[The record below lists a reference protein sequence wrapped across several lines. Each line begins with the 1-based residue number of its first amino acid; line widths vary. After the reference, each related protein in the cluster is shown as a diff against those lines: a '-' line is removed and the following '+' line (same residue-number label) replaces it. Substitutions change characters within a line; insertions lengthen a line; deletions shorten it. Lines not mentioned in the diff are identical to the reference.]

1 MSAMQEVLRHMT
13 AWGFT
18 KMNPQ
23 PHAAWLVMTGELS
36 TPTQGNVPC
45 EVWIDD
51 SFERP
56 LKLWVTKLP
65 RSLPRIVPHLGP
77 DGYLCYAAHGTQVI
91 DIYDPVGQI
100 RTSLLQAAEVLEQVL
115 AGKMKEDLQEEFFVY
130 WDGIYCFHDVE
141 RRTSGRAELLQLSD
155 NKMFVLTDDV
165 DRSRAKFA
173 RPGRKI
179 DEFISQIALITS
191 SAAPRPLQEN
201 WPPKTVS
208 QILDWQH
215 EMDEACRRKIRDKII
230 AAYRDKAPGLLIVIE
245 SEKTGYSYGFIVH
258 ELQRNRPS
266 GHRACDQ
273 RIPIFDCPIEP
284 VQMLRLDDK
293 YLAERN
299 IPGRSTLAG
308 KRIGLVGCGTIGGF
322 LGEML
327 VKAGAGTGGGELLLI
342 DDDLVMPQNLGRH
355 RLGFNYL
362 FRPKA
367 QALADELK
375 IVLPS
380 AQARGY
386 NNHAKDVNLADLDL
400 IIDATG
406 EEAFGHW
413 LAKASSCPTLHIWI
427 EGAGVAVR
435 SLIKHRAEQGCYRC
449 FTEANSQGELLSV
462 IGGVEPI
469 FAGQGCE
476 GLYVPFPASVS
487 IQAAALA
494 LDTALAWVA
503 NKPWP
508 TLTTRLT
515 DYSYEPATPDCSPL
529 PHMGCPACRS

>member
-18 KMNPQ
+18 KMDPQ
-23 PHAAWLVMTGELS
+23 PPAAWLGMTGELS

-45 EVWIDD
+45 EVWIDH

-65 RSLPRIVPHLGP
+65 RTLPRLVPHIGP
-77 DGYLCYAAHGTQVI
+77 DGYLCYAAPGTQVI

-130 WDGIYCFHDVE
+130 WGGVYCFHDVE

-173 RPGRKI
+173 REGRKI

-230 AAYRDKAPGLLIVIE
+230 SAYRDKAPGLLIVIE

-258 ELQRNRPS
+258 ELQRNRPTNN
-266 GHRACDQ
+266 RARDQ

-299 IPGRSTLAG
+299 IPGRTTLAG

-380 AQARGY
+380 AQVHGY
-386 NNHAKDVNLADLDL
+386 YNEAKDINLADIDL

-406 EEAFGHW
+406 EESFGHW

-435 SLIKHRAEQGCYRC
+435 SLIRHRAEQGCYRC
-449 FTEANSQGELLSV
+449 LTEANSQGELLSV
-462 IGGVEPI
+462 VGGVEPI

-503 NKPWP
+503 DRPWP

-515 DYSYEPATPDCSPL
+515 DYTYVQATPDCSPL
-529 PHMGCPACRS
+529 PHMGCPACRL

>member
-18 KMNPQ
+18 KMDPQ

-36 TPTQGNVPC
+36 THTQGNVPC
-45 EVWIDD
+45 EVWIDH

-65 RSLPRIVPHLGP
+65 RSIPRLVPHLGP
-77 DGYLCYAAHGTQVI
+77 DGYLCYAAPGTQVI

-230 AAYRDKAPGLLIVIE
+230 SAYREKAPGLLIVIE

-266 GHRACDQ
+266 DYRACDQ

-299 IPGRSTLAG
+299 IPGRTTLAS

-367 QALADELK
+367 EALADELK

-380 AQARGY
+380 AQVRGF
-386 NNHAKDVNLADLDL
+386 NNDAKDVNLADLDL

-406 EEAFGHW
+406 EESFGHW

-435 SLIKHRAEQGCYRC
+435 SLIKHRPDQGCYRC
-449 FTEANSQGELLSV
+449 LTEANSQGELLSV
-462 IGGVEPI
+462 VGGVEPI

-487 IQAAALA
+487 IQAAALG

-503 NKPWP
+503 DKPWP
-508 TLTTRLT
+508 TLMTRLT
-515 DYSYEPATPDCSPL
+515 DYTYELATLDCSPL
-529 PHMGCPACRS
+529 PHVGCPACRS

>member
-1 MSAMQEVLRHMT
+1 MSAMQEMLRHMT

-18 KMNPQ
+18 KMDPQ

-36 TPTQGNVPC
+36 THTQGNVPC
-45 EVWIDD
+45 EVWIDH

-65 RSLPRIVPHLGP
+65 RSLPRLVPHLGP
-77 DGYLCYAAHGTQVI
+77 DGYLCYAAPGTQVI

-215 EMDEACRRKIRDKII
+215 EMDEACRRKIRDRII
-230 AAYRDKAPGLLIVIE
+230 SAYRDKAPGLLIVIE

-258 ELQRNRPS
+258 ELQRNRPTD
-266 GHRACDQ
+266 HRACDQ

-299 IPGRSTLAG
+299 IPGRTTLAS

-380 AQARGY
+380 AQVRGY
-386 NNHAKDVNLADLDL
+386 NNDAKDVNLADLDL

-406 EEAFGHW
+406 EESFGHW

-435 SLIKHRAEQGCYRC
+435 SLIKHRTEQGCYRC
-449 FTEANSQGELLSV
+449 LTEANSQGELLSV
-462 IGGVEPI
+462 VGGVEPI

-503 NKPWP
+503 DKPWP

-515 DYSYEPATPDCSPL
+515 DYTYEPATSDCSPL

>member
-1 MSAMQEVLRHMT
+1 MSGMPDVLRHMKE
-13 AWGFT
+13 WGFT
-18 KMNPQ
+18 KVDPQ
-23 PHAAWLVMTGELS
+23 PNPAWLVMAGDLS
-36 TPTQGNVPC
+36 TPTQGCVAC
-45 EVWIDD
+45 QVWIDT

-56 LKLWVTKLP
+56 LKVWLTGLP
-65 RSLPRIVPHLGP
+65 ASLPRLVPHLGP
-77 DGYLCYAAHGTQVI
+77 DGYLCYAAPGTQVI

-100 RTSLLQAAEVLEQVL
+100 RTSLLQATEVLEQVL
-115 AGKMKEDLQEEFFVY
+115 AGKMKEDLKEEFFVY
-130 WDGIYCFHDVE
+130 WDGMYCFHDIE
-141 RRTSGRAELLQLSD
+141 RRTSGPVQILRLSD
-155 NKMFVLTDDV
+155 NEMYVLTDDS
-165 DRSRAKFA
+165 DRSRLKFA
-173 RPGRKI
+173 RQGRKI
-179 DEFISQIALITS
+179 EVLTSQVAMITS
-191 SAAPRPLQEN
+191 NAAPRPLQQN
-201 WPPKTVS
+201 WPPKTVG

-215 EMDEACRRKIRDKII
+215 ELDDACRRKIRDKLIS
-230 AAYRDKAPGLLIVIE
+230 AYREKSYGVLFVIE
-245 SEKTGYSYGFIVH
+245 SEKTGYSYGFLAH
-258 ELQRNRPS
+258 DLQRNRPS
-266 GHRACDQ
+266 DRRSRDQ
-273 RIPIFDCPIEP
+273 RIPIFDCPIMP
-284 VQMLRLDDK
+284 LQMSRLDDK

-299 IPGRSTLAG
+299 IPGRTTLAS
-308 KRIGLVGCGTIGGF
+308 KRIGLIGCGTIGGF

-327 VKAGAGTGGGELLLI
+327 VKAGAGSGGGELMLI
-342 DDDLVMPQNLGRH
+342 DDDLLMPQNLGRH

-362 FRPKA
+362 FRRKA

-380 AQARGY
+380 VQVRGY
-386 NNHAKDVNLADLDL
+386 NNDAKDVNLADLDL

-406 EEAFGHW
+406 EESFSHW
-413 LAKASSCPTLHIWI
+413 LAKASSCPTLHVWI

-449 FTEANSQGELLSV
+449 LTEANSQGELLSV

-469 FAGQGCE
+469 FAGHGCE

-529 PHMGCPACRS
+529 PNLGCPACRL

>member
-1 MSAMQEVLRHMT
+1 MSVMQEVLRHMT

-18 KMNPQ
+18 KMDPQ

-36 TPTQGNVPC
+36 THTQGNVPC
-45 EVWIDD
+45 EVWIDH

-65 RSLPRIVPHLGP
+65 RSLPRLVPHLGP
-77 DGYLCYAAHGTQVI
+77 DGYLCYAAPGTQVI

-230 AAYRDKAPGLLIVIE
+230 SAYREKAPGLLIVIE

-266 GHRACDQ
+266 DYRVCDQ

-299 IPGRSTLAG
+299 IPGRTTLAS

-367 QALADELK
+367 EALADELK

-380 AQARGY
+380 AQVRGF
-386 NNHAKDVNLADLDL
+386 NNDAKDVNLTDLDL

-406 EEAFGHW
+406 EESFGHW

-435 SLIKHRAEQGCYRC
+435 SLIKHRPDQGCYRC
-449 FTEANSQGELLSV
+449 LTEANSQGELLSV
-462 IGGVEPI
+462 VGGVEPI

-487 IQAAALA
+487 IQAAALG

-503 NKPWP
+503 DKHWP
-508 TLTTRLT
+508 TLMTRLT
-515 DYSYEPATPDCSPL
+515 DYTYELATLDCSPL
-529 PHMGCPACRS
+529 PHVGCPACRS

>member
-1 MSAMQEVLRHMT
+1 MSAMPDVLRHMNG
-13 AWGFT
+13 WGFT
-18 KMNPQ
+18 KVEPQ
-23 PHAAWLVMTGELS
+23 PHAAWLVMVGELS
-36 TPTQGNVPC
+36 TPTQGCVQC
-45 EVWIDD
+45 EVWIDRT
-51 SFERP
+51 FERP
-56 LKLWVTKLP
+56 LKVWLNKLP
-65 RSLPRIVPHLGP
+65 ESTPRLVPHLGP
-77 DGYLCYAAHGTQVI
+77 DGYLCYAAPGTQVI

-100 RTSLLQAAEVLEQVL
+100 RTSLLQATEVLEQAL
-115 AGKMKEDLQEEFFVY
+115 AGKMKDDLQEEFFVY
-130 WDGIYCFHDVE
+130 WDGIYCFHDIE
-141 RRTSGRAELLQLSD
+141 RRTSGSVQLLQLSD
-155 NKMFVLTDDV
+155 NKMYVLTDDAA
-165 DRSRAKFA
+165 RSRAKFA

-179 DEFISQIALITS
+179 EEFTSQVALITS

-215 EMDEACRRKIRDKII
+215 ELDDACRRKIRDKII
-230 AAYRDKAPGLLIVIE
+230 AAYRDEVPGLLIVIE
-245 SEKTGYSYGFIVH
+245 SQKTGYSYGFLVH
-258 ELQRNRPS
+258 DLQRNRPDDGRS
-266 GHRACDQ
+266 GDQ
-273 RIPIFDCPIEP
+273 RIPIFDCPIDP
-284 VQMLRLDDK
+284 VQMFRLDDK

-299 IPGRSTLAG
+299 IPGRTTLSG
-308 KRIGLVGCGTIGGF
+308 KRIGLIGCGTIGGF

-342 DDDLVMPQNLGRH
+342 DNDLMMPQNLGRH

-362 FRPKA
+362 FKSKA
-367 QALADELK
+367 HGLADELL

-380 AQARGY
+380 IRVRGF
-386 NNHAKDVNLADLDL
+386 NNDAKDVNLSGLDL

-413 LAKASSCPTLHIWI
+413 LAKATSCPALHVWI

-435 SLIKHRAEQGCYRC
+435 SLIKHRTEQGCYRC
-449 FTEANSQGELLSV
+449 LTEANSQGELLSV
-462 IGGVEPI
+462 VGGVEPI

-503 NKPWP
+503 GKPWP
-508 TLTTRLT
+508 SLSTRLT
-515 DYSYEPATPDCSPL
+515 DYSFEPATPDCSPL
-529 PHMGCPACRS
+529 PHSGCPACRS

>member
-1 MSAMQEVLRHMT
+1 MSAMLEVLRHMKG
-13 AWGFT
+13 WGFT
-18 KMNPQ
+18 KVDPQ
-23 PHAAWLVMTGELS
+23 PHIAWLVMSGELS
-36 TPTQGNVPC
+36 TPTQGIVQC
-45 EVWIDD
+45 EVWIDP

-56 LKLWVTKLP
+56 LKVYLTKLP
-65 RSLPRIVPHLGP
+65 ESLPRLVPHLGP
-77 DGYLCYAAHGTQVI
+77 DGYLCYAAPGTQVI

-100 RTSLLQAAEVLEQVL
+100 RTSLLQATEVLEQAL

-130 WDGIYCFHDVE
+130 WDGIYCFHDIE
-141 RRTSGRAELLQLSD
+141 RRTSGSIQLLQLSD
-155 NKMFVLTDDV
+155 NKMYVLTDDV

-173 RPGRKI
+173 RPGRRI
-179 DEFISQIALITS
+179 EGFTSRVALITS

-201 WPPKTVS
+201 WPPKTVG

-215 EMDEACRRKIRDKII
+215 ELDDACRRKIRDKII
-230 AAYRDKAPGLLIVIE
+230 AAYREGVPGLLIVIE
-245 SEKTGYSYGFIVH
+245 SQKTGYSYGFLVH
-258 ELQRNRPS
+258 DLQRNRPS
-266 GHRACDQ
+266 DHRAGDQ
-273 RIPIFDCPIEP
+273 RIPIFNCPIDP
-284 VQMLRLDDK
+284 VQMFRLDDK

-299 IPGRSTLAG
+299 IPGRTTLSG
-308 KRIGLVGCGTIGGF
+308 KRIGLIGCGTIGGF

-342 DDDLVMPQNLGRH
+342 DNDLVMPQNLGRH

-362 FRPKA
+362 FKPKA
-367 QALADELK
+367 QALADELL

-380 AQARGY
+380 VRVRGF
-386 NNHAKDVNLADLDL
+386 NNDAKDVNLSDLDL

-413 LAKASSCPTLHIWI
+413 LAKATSCPTLHVWI

-435 SLIKHRAEQGCYRC
+435 SLIKHRTEQGCYRC
-449 FTEANSQGELLSV
+449 LSEANSQGELLSV
-462 IGGVEPI
+462 VGGVEPI

-476 GLYVPFPASVS
+476 GLYVPFSASIS

-503 NKPWP
+503 GKPWP
-508 TLTTRLT
+508 SLSTRLT
-515 DYSYEPATPDCSPL
+515 DYSFEPATPDCSPL
-529 PHMGCPACRS
+529 PNSGCPACRS